1 MSRAQEAD
9 ALIRDRRE
17 NVFIELPAVKG
28 SIPVLAVSATS
39 LAEAWELSLLA
50 LYGHGCEI
58 RTEYDRKNG
67 SGEYI
72 DPPSLDC
79 TMRMVVKAPDSEPFI
94 HRCFPGGLED
104 LEEYRQEVMEG
115 IKDHWCRDPR
125 DPEDNRWEYTYHQRI
140 FNYTVPGREQSINQ
154 MDNIVEGLCNSPYSR
169 RQQAVVWKV
178 WEDMGIDDPACMQS
192 LWFRILEDEQGV
204 WRLNLNVR
212 FRSRDAYD
220 AAYMNCFALVHLMRE
235 VAEKVALRS
244 GRNVSLGRYVD
255 ESDSYHIYGHKLEDF
270 QNRFMRQVERRSLDD
285 RTWTMEFAGDIFEE
299 ARPGI
304 RAKIEQHDRGKKR

>member
-1 MSRAQEAD
+1 MSRREQAK
-9 ALIRDRRE
+9 ALIGDRE
-17 NVFIELPAVKG
+17 EQVYVELPPGRG
-28 SIPVLAVSATS
+28 SIPVLAVRAPS

-58 RTEYDRKNG
+58 RTEYDRKG
-67 SGEYI
+67 PDGEYI

-79 TMRMVVKAPDSEPFI
+79 TMRVVVEGPFADPLI

-104 LEEYRQEVMEG
+104 LEEYRQEVVDG
-115 IKDHWCRDPR
+115 IKDHWCRDPQ

-140 FNYTVPGREQSINQ
+140 FNYLVPGNDNGINQ
-154 MDNIVEGLCNSPYSR
+154 VDRIVEGLCKSPYSR
-169 RQQAVVWKV
+169 RQQAIVWKV

-192 LWFRILEDEQGV
+192 LWFRILEDEQGQ

-220 AAYMNCFALVHLMRE
+220 AAYMNCFALVHLMAEVALR
-235 VAEKVALRS
+235 VAEKS
-244 GRNVSLGRYVD
+244 GREVLLGRYVD
-255 ESDSYHIYGHKLEDF
+255 ESDSYHVYGHRLEDF
-270 QNRFMRQVERRSLDD
+270 QTRFIKQVECREFKD
-285 RTWTMEFAGDIFEE
+285 RTWTLDFAKDIFEE

-304 RAKIEQHDRGKKR
+304 RAKIEQYDRQKNR